1 MIKIRLVALLMVIQ
15 IHVLA
20 QKNHFIAIQSEN
32 KQSYYARIGTN
43 VFNSTPTGHLI
54 IPRLTDSTYIITIGF
69 SKKTVGEEKFSITI
83 TKDVGFILRI
93 AKDKGLILSNSQTAQ
108 IITPV
113 KQLEQVFTFKDSST
127 NNSKKDEDF
136 AKLMSQ
142 VVNDSAVM
150 ENTFVAEEPKKEEPK
165 KEIVKNETPT
175 KPIIKIDSSA
185 ASDLTKKKNEDLLR
199 KKSDTS
205 SVVIKK
211 KNEDSLRKKVA
222 VVKTPEKKEKVLQPK
237 AQKSIVRKLS
247 EQKTDSV
254 IELVYEDFIYEGRKD
269 TIHIIIPLDS
279 NLVIKKPIATTSIRN
294 ENIKKD
300 STIIPEI
307 KPETKADTPLFRPVA
322 INNNCK
328 NTATDYDVDK
338 LRVKM
343 LAIED
348 EDDKIST
355 AKKIFKT
362 KCFSTNQIS
371 ALSEVFSTDA
381 GKYKLF
387 DAAYSYVSDVNN
399 FTRLQSLMK
408 DEYYIT
414 RFKAMIK

>member
-1 MIKIRLVALLMVIQ
+1 MKIRIVALLMIVQ

-20 QKNHFIAIQSEN
+20 QRNHFIAIQSEN
-32 KQSYYARIGTN
+32 KQPFYARIETII
-43 VFNSTPTGHLI
+43 FNSTATGHLI
-54 IPRLTDSTYIITIGF
+54 IPRLTDSTYIIAIGF
-69 SKKTVGEEKFSITI
+69 SKKIVAEEKFSITI
-83 TKDVGFILRI
+83 TKDIGFILKI
-93 AKDKGLILSNSQTAQ
+93 TKDKGLILSNSQTAQ
-108 IITPV
+108 IIMPV
-113 KQLEQVFTFKDSST
+113 KQHEQDFTFKDSSRT
-127 NNSKKDEDF
+127 ISKKDDGF

-150 ENTFVAEEPKKEEPK
+150 ENMYVTDEPKKEEPK
-165 KEIVKNETPT
+165 KEIVKNETPA
-175 KPIIKIDSSA
+175 KPIIKIDSTIA
-185 ASDLTKKKNEDLLR
+185 IDLT
-199 KKSDTS
+199 
-205 SVVIKK
+205 KK

-222 VVKTPEKKEKVLQPK
+222 VIKTPEKKGKVLQPK
-237 AQKSIVRKLS
+237 IQKSIVKKLS
-247 EQKTDSV
+247 EQKTDSA
-254 IELVYEDFIYEGRKD
+254 IELVYEDFVSEGTKD

-279 NLVIKKPIATTSIRN
+279 NFAINKQVALANINK

-300 STIIPEI
+300 TTTLSETKSEI
-307 KPETKADTPLFRPVA
+307 KTDSPLFRQIA

-399 FTRLQSLMK
+399 FTRLQNLMK